1 MTALL
6 RSSDLRPAPAPG
18 LPAALLRTARPRQWP
33 KNALVFAAPAA
44 AGALLVPA
52 VAATTAAAAA
62 IFVVASAATYF
73 INDAVDVAA
82 DRHHPTKR
90 QRPVAAG
97 LLAPRAALAI
107 GVGLALLAPVLA
119 LPLGGRLAGVVALYL
134 ALTLGYSF
142 WLKHQPV
149 LDILAVAGGF
159 VLRAVAGGIATGL
172 PLSNWFLLVVL
183 FGSLFLVTGKR
194 LAEAQGG
201 GVTARATLEI
211 YPREWLQQIATLAL
225 VGVVL
230 TYATWALQY
239 PGKAH
244 GSWPLAL
251 SVVPFLAAMLR
262 YSLLVAR
269 GAGEEP
275 EQLLSSD
282 RFLLVA
288 GLVWAALVGGGLYL
302 G

>member
-6 RSSDLRPAPAPG
+6 RSSDLRTPPTG
-18 LPAALLRTARPRQWP
+18 LAGALLRTARPRQWP
-33 KNALVFAAPAA
+33 KNVLVFAAPAA
-44 AGALLVPA
+44 AGALLEPA
-52 VAATTAAAAA
+52 IAGTTAAAAG

-82 DRHHPTKR
+82 DRRHPTKR

-97 LLAPRAALAI
+97 LLSPRAALAI
-107 GVGLALLAPVLA
+107 GIGLALLAPVLA
-119 LPLGGRLAGVVALYL
+119 LPIGWRLAGVVAAY
-134 ALTLGYSF
+134 LTLTLAYSF

-172 PLSNWFLLVVL
+172 TLSNWFLLVVL

-201 GVTARATLEI
+201 DLSARATLEI

-239 PGKAH
+239 AGEAR
-244 GSWPLAL
+244 GSWPLAS
-251 SVVPFLAAMLR
+251 SVVPFLAVMLR

-275 EQLLSSD
+275 EQLLTSD

-302 G
+302 V